1 MPKGYWIAH
10 IDVTDAENYLQ
21 YMALSTAA
29 IRAFGGI
36 PIVRGGPAEVMEGA
50 MRGRHIVV
58 EFPSI
63 EIARE
68 CYQSEQYQEAK
79 ALRNAYA
86 DSDLVIVEGAS

>member
-1 MPKGYWIAH
+1 MAKGYWIAH
-10 IDVTDAENYLQ
+10 IDVTDAENYPQ

-29 IRAFGGI
+29 IQAFGGT

-50 MRGRHIVV
+50 IRGRNIVI

-63 EIARE
+63 EKARE
-68 CYQSEQYQEAK
+68 CYESEQYQKAR

-86 DSDLVIVEGAS
+86 DSDLVIVEGAP